1 MNCSYLTDPALKR
14 DCENRNRTGGW
25 AAPSLNASGAN
36 QPTLPMVTSVT
47 GSTSTA
53 TTKPSTWSSIMG
65 GLNDIVGLSGGL
77 MNAYGAFSNVELQ
90 RKAAEAQIK
99 AGQKQYQPVQP
110 QPTNQPMAGFQ
121 LASLGGIGS
130 PQYPQANNGGAD
142 MKKIGFIV
150 LAGVGGLIAVV
161 LVTNAIKK

>member
-1 MNCSYLTDPALKR
+1 
-14 DCENRNRTGGW
+14 
-25 AAPSLNASGAN
+25 
-36 QPTLPMVTSVT
+36 
-47 GSTSTA
+47 
-53 TTKPSTWSSIMG
+53 MG

-130 PQYPQANNGGAD
+130 PQYQQPNAGGAD
-142 MKKIGFIV
+142 MKKIGIIA
-150 LAGVGGLIAVV
+150 LAGVGGLIAIV